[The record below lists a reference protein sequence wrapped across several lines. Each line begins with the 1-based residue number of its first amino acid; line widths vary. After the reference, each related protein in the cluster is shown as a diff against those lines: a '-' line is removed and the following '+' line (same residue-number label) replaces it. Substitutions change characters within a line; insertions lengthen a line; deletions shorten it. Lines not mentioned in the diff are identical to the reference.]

1 MLLGLVAL
9 LAVFAS
15 AVLVKPPGGAPTP
28 SNEFRFIGFTDDAFN
43 GLPDTID
50 GDEGVLAMHALCQDD
65 FGPDARMCIQMSTPL
80 SQAILSSQ

>member
-9 LAVFAS
+9 SAVFAS
-15 AVLVKPPGGAPTP
+15 AVLVKPPGGGPTP

-50 GDEGVLAMHALCQDD
+50 GDEGMLAMHALCQDD
-65 FGPDARMCIQMSTPL
+65 FGPDGGRRRGLLAPL
-80 SQAILSSQ
+80 GG